1 MKPLKKF
8 NEYINLGIIRKQ
20 KPDEERALSL
30 EKEAERKRK
39 SLIEFLNKIGLKE
52 ENANDVIENCYNILM
67 FLIRANL
74 FKKGYSAS
82 GLNAHEA
89 EISYL
94 FELNIP
100 EEEIKFMNELR
111 YFRNGILYYGK
122 ELNEEYANK
131 VISFLNKMHKKFK
144 EKLK

>member
-1 MKPLKKF
+1 
-8 NEYINLGIIRKQ
+8 
-20 KPDEERALSL
+20 
-30 EKEAERKRK
+30 
-39 SLIEFLNKIGLKE
+39 
-52 ENANDVIENCYNILM
+52 M

-94 FELNIP
+94 SELNIP

-131 VISFLNKMHKKFK
+131 VISFLNKMHKKLK